1 MGVLIVVRSWHC
13 CCCVFDVLA
22 ALQFYDLDTVRRRLL
37 ECVLPFFLLLTMC
50 TCRAHV
56 VKISTHVL
64 EASSLRIS
72 AHVLEAFQSEHF
84 GYLFL
89 PTRLLL
95 AAITLRTL
103 AKVRNDLSGN

>member
-1 MGVLIVVRSWHC
+1 M
-13 CCCVFDVLA
+13 LA
-22 ALQFYDLDTVRRRLL
+22 ALQFYDLDTVRRRFL

-56 VKISTHVL
+56 VQ
-64 EASSLRIS
+64 IS
-72 AHVLEAFQSEHF
+72 ALVLEAFHSEHF

-89 PTRLLL
+89 PIRLLLL

-103 AKVRNDLSGN
+103 AQVRNDLSGYSQKESV